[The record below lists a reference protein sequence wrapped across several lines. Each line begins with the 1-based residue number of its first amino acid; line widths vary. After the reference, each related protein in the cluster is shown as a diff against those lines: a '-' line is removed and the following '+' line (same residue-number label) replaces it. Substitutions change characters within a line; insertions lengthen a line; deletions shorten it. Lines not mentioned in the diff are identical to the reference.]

1 MTTVTVT
8 VPTLKKEPVFVC
20 EAFEIPE
27 LAYWLNTYCMDNDTP
42 AADLDLPMIVEEAE
56 YVLGL
61 FFTRGT
67 HSYNMLH
74 GAEGKGEQ
82 AYARDNVKAIRSF
95 IRQYKGA

>member
-1 MTTVTVT
+1 MTTITM
-8 VPTLKKEPVFVC
+8 PAAAKKEPRFVTR
-20 EAFEIPE
+20 AFEIPE
-27 LAYWLNTYCMDNDTP
+27 LAYWLNTYCVDNDAP
-42 AADLDLPMIVEEAE
+42 AADLELDMIVAEAE

-61 FFTRGT
+61 FFERGT

-95 IRQYKGA
+95 IREYKGA